1 MSKRSNFTEFD
12 KETRKYIK
20 KRDKDKCVICGAKG
34 GLQIMHIFLSR
45 AKGMAEAM
53 EVENGKLTDT
63 YIKYLWVKNM
73 NSSQNSKV
81 YIPTEAGIP
90 ILEAK

>member
-1 MSKRSNFTEFD
+1 MEYKLTSLDERETIEFAENLESE
-12 KETRKYIK
+12 KLNAEAE
-20 KRDKDKCVICGAKG
+20 VE
-34 GLQIMHIFLSR
+34 R